1 MSESELNYLYLLIS
15 EMNTKKDIADSI
27 MEEVEAIKATIRDKM
42 VTAKLDRLKTRNHSI
57 SYTERERTSVDKK
70 KLQNE
75 YPKLFGIVAKVSKY
89 MVLRIS

>member
-1 MSESELNYLYLLIS
+1 MSESELNYLDRLIA

-42 VTAKLDRLKTRNHSI
+42 VTAKLDRLKTPNHSI